1 MTLRDHLTRVES
13 ELIQASM
20 RKAAGNKS
28 EAARMLGI
36 SYPNL
41 LQKIK
46 TYGADAD
53 LG

>member
-20 RKAAGNKS
+20 RKATGIKS